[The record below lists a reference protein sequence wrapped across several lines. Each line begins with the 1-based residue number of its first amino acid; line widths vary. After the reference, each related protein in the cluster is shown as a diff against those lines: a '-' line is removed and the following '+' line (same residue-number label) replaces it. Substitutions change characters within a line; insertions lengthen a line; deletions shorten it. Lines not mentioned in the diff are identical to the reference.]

1 MMSNEKF
8 PLICV
13 VGPTASG
20 KTGLAAAL
28 AQRLDGEVVSA
39 DSMQIYQGMSI
50 GTAKPA
56 VEEMRGI
63 PHHMIDFLSPKERF
77 SVADYAAMA
86 RKAILDIHKRGRLPI
101 LAGGTGLYVQAVT
114 EGILFQEEPENPD
127 LFRELQAVDPP
138 SAERIDRNN
147 EKRVLRALEIYYL
160 TGETMTERL
169 KRSRAG
175 ELPFQPVLIGL
186 SFSDRQKLYARIEQ
200 RVDQMMERGLLEEAG
215 RVLQDLGITASGAI
229 GYKEFL
235 PYFQGT
241 ASLEEAV
248 EQLKRDTRRYAKR
261 QLTWFKRDA
270 RIHWIFV
277 DQEEGLDGILQNSL
291 AYLKKQGMIEK

>member
-114 EGILFQEEPENPD
+114 ERNQKTRKSGAVWSGGQKRKALRIYFGSCRRSILRRRSE
-127 LFRELQAVDPP
+127 
-138 SAERIDRNN
+138 
-147 EKRVLRALEIYYL
+147 L
-160 TGETMTERL
+160 TGTMKNECSERL
-169 KRSRAG
+169 RFTIS
-175 ELPFQPVLIGL
+175 
-186 SFSDRQKLYARIEQ
+186 
-200 RVDQMMERGLLEEAG
+200 
-215 RVLQDLGITASGAI
+215 
-229 GYKEFL
+229 
-235 PYFQGT
+235 
-241 ASLEEAV
+241 
-248 EQLKRDTRRYAKR
+248 
-261 QLTWFKRDA
+261 
-270 RIHWIFV
+270 
-277 DQEEGLDGILQNSL
+277 QE
-291 AYLKKQGMIEK
+291 KP

>member
-101 LAGGTGLYVQAVT
+101 LAGGTGRKSGAVWS
-114 EGILFQEEPENPD
+114 GGQKRKAL
-127 LFRELQAVDPP
+127 
-138 SAERIDRNN
+138 RIYFGSCRRSIRRRRS
-147 EKRVLRALEIYYL
+147 EL
-160 TGETMTERL
+160 TGTMKNECSERL
-169 KRSRAG
+169 RFTIS
-175 ELPFQPVLIGL
+175 
-186 SFSDRQKLYARIEQ
+186 
-200 RVDQMMERGLLEEAG
+200 
-215 RVLQDLGITASGAI
+215 
-229 GYKEFL
+229 
-235 PYFQGT
+235 
-241 ASLEEAV
+241 
-248 EQLKRDTRRYAKR
+248 
-261 QLTWFKRDA
+261 
-270 RIHWIFV
+270 
-277 DQEEGLDGILQNSL
+277 QE
-291 AYLKKQGMIEK
+291 KP

>member
-114 EGILFQEEPENPD
+114 EGILFQEKSGGVWSGGQKRKA
-127 LFRELQAVDPP
+127 L
-138 SAERIDRNN
+138 RIYFGSCRRSIRRRRS
-147 EKRVLRALEIYYL
+147 EL
-160 TGETMTERL
+160 TGTMKNECSERL
-169 KRSRAG
+169 RFTIS
-175 ELPFQPVLIGL
+175 
-186 SFSDRQKLYARIEQ
+186 
-200 RVDQMMERGLLEEAG
+200 
-215 RVLQDLGITASGAI
+215 
-229 GYKEFL
+229 
-235 PYFQGT
+235 
-241 ASLEEAV
+241 
-248 EQLKRDTRRYAKR
+248 
-261 QLTWFKRDA
+261 
-270 RIHWIFV
+270 
-277 DQEEGLDGILQNSL
+277 QE
-291 AYLKKQGMIEK
+291 KP

>member
-86 RKAILDIHKRGRLPI
+86 RKAILDIHKREGSQYWQEAPACMCRQSQRGSFFRRNQKTRKSG
-101 LAGGTGLYVQAVT
+101 AVWSGGQKRKAL
-114 EGILFQEEPENPD
+114 
-127 LFRELQAVDPP
+127 
-138 SAERIDRNN
+138 RIYFGSCRRSIRRRRS
-147 EKRVLRALEIYYL
+147 EL
-160 TGETMTERL
+160 TGTMKNECSERL
-169 KRSRAG
+169 RFTIS
-175 ELPFQPVLIGL
+175 
-186 SFSDRQKLYARIEQ
+186 
-200 RVDQMMERGLLEEAG
+200 
-215 RVLQDLGITASGAI
+215 
-229 GYKEFL
+229 
-235 PYFQGT
+235 
-241 ASLEEAV
+241 
-248 EQLKRDTRRYAKR
+248 
-261 QLTWFKRDA
+261 
-270 RIHWIFV
+270 
-277 DQEEGLDGILQNSL
+277 QE
-291 AYLKKQGMIEK
+291 KP